1 MKKVKIF
8 MTISLFLIIGMSCGN
23 KTAKT
28 ETLQAGD
35 YYTCTMHP
43 EIHEEKPG
51 DCPKCGMKL
60 VLKSSIDSGMN
71 GQMDMS
77 NDSSSMNMPKN

>member
-1 MKKVKIF
+1 MKKLMILSTLSF
-8 MTISLFLIIGMSCGN
+8 FLFLGVSCGN
-23 KTAKT
+23 KTTKT

-51 DCPKCGMKL
+51 DCPKCGMTL
-60 VLKSSIDSGMN
+60 VLKSSIQNN
-71 GQMDMS
+71 GTEQMEMS
-77 NDSSSMNMPKN
+77 NDSSSIR